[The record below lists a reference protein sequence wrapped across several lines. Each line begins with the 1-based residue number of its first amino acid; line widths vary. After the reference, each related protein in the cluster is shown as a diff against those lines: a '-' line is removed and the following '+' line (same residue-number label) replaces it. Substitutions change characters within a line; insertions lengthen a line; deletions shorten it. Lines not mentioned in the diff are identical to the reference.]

1 MSRKDLIPS
10 KKMKYFDE
18 NGTTVIV
25 TLITL
30 NHVQVNEKD
39 KSNNLLYPKSE
50 TEDLITNS
58 CISLTEYN
66 SIQLSKIAISN
77 ISPLTSALYQEY
89 QTKITGDDSCE
100 SINNVSS
107 IQE

>member
-1 MSRKDLIPS
+1 MSKKDLTPS
-10 KKMKYFDE
+10 KNIKDFDQ

-39 KSNNLLYPKSE
+39 TSNNLLYPQSE

-58 CISLTEYN
+58 
-66 SIQLSKIAISN
+66 
-77 ISPLTSALYQEY
+77 
-89 QTKITGDDSCE
+89 
-100 SINNVSS
+100 
-107 IQE
+107 